1 MDPSYP
7 DPGRPLEDAAA
18 VLAAASITEASA
30 SASRHHWGA
39 SAARRTKPAATWTHI
54 SAAVLESLRDLHYV
68 LSLCGT
74 IQHVSPNS
82 PALLGYGPEDLVGT
96 VLVDHVHEDDAP
108 VYRDELREAS
118 STGRPFRFYCRI
130 RSRVNTVGAGTN
142 ADTALFPSGFADQH
156 LTSSPSFSVFEI
168 TGRFH
173 EVASPG
179 PIPVGIGITATPP
192 NDDGLFVLMA
202 RPYPLAQGT
211 KLDSFL
217 FLKIENERLT
227 AQLAALK
234 AEQQDNEND
243 ADSEECDGYQT
254 RQYSMAA
261 PTAAF
266 ATTAMRRPSDGFP
279 WFDVQPSNVTLT
291 TGSASSA
298 QESVFSGSGSSMFGP
313 ASSSSTNTS
322 ASVIVPSLSSPCPR
336 SVAGNNNK
344 PPPALLSRTFS
355 TTAVPGTIAA
365 TTNRSSSSNNNK
377 KNNISI
383 NNISTNNRSPPKN
396 TPTVMEGDVGI
407 PFIVKALTGGAGFK
421 KRAKQ
426 SVDDYVCAWCSATS
440 SPEWRKGPAGP
451 KSLCNACG
459 LRYAKFRRKSGGS
472 GSGGGGSSDGDGRG
486 GGGGGG
492 GGSST
497 SSSGPKSTT
506 TVGPV
511 VA

>member
-1 MDPSYP
+1 MDPRYSSIAYP
-7 DPGRPLEDAAA
+7 DPGRPIADAI
-18 VLAAASITEASA
+18 AAASITEASA
-30 SASRHHWGA
+30 SASGRHGGA
-39 SAARRTKPAATWTHI
+39 STARRTKPAATWAHI

-68 LSLCGT
+68 LSLSGN

-82 PALLGYGPEDLVGT
+82 PALLGYGPEELVGT

-130 RSRVNTVGAGTN
+130 RSRVNIVGAGAD
-142 ADTALFPSGFADQH
+142 ADTALLPSEFAERDP
-156 LTSSPSFSVFEI
+156 TSPPSFSVFEV

-173 EVASPG
+173 EGDPPG
-179 PIPVGIGITATPP
+179 PIPVGIGVTATPP

-217 FLKIENERLT
+217 SLKIENERLN

-234 AEQQDNEND
+234 AEQQDNESD
-243 ADSEECDGYQT
+243 ADSEEYDGYHQT

-261 PTAAF
+261 PTSAF
-266 ATTAMRRPSDGFP
+266 TTTTVRRPNDGFP
-279 WFDVQPSNVTLT
+279 WFDIPPSNVTLT

-322 ASVIVPSLSSPCPR
+322 ASIIGPCLSSPSPR
-336 SVAGNNNK
+336 SVGHK
-344 PPPALLSRTFS
+344 PPPTLLSRTFS

-365 TTNRSSSSNNNK
+365 TTNRGGRN
-377 KNNISI
+377 
-383 NNISTNNRSPPKN
+383 STNNVNNYDNRSPPTN
-396 TPTVMEGDVGI
+396 TPTIMEGDVGI

-426 SVDDYVCAWCSATS
+426 SVDDYVCSWCGTTS
-440 SPEWRKGPAGP
+440 SPEWRKGPSGP

-472 GSGGGGSSDGDGRG
+472 GSGGGGSDG
-486 GGGGGG
+486 GGNGPATGPDPSGGGASSA
-492 GGSST
+492 GSKT
-497 SSSGPKSTT
+497 P

-511 VA
+511 LA